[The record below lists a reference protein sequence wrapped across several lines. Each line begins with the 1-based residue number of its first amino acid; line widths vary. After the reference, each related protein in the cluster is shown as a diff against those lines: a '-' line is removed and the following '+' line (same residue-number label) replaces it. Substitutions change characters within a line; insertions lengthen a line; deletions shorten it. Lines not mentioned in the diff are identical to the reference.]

1 MRKKTL
7 YKKKYFTISVL
18 ILCCGI
24 LGGCALLKSKKEW
37 KLEDGTKI
45 RLLHESNYPA
55 GRDDKKTIE
64 ILYPSGDILRK
75 YFGEHHAGYTK
86 VELFVS
92 AGKRYIWLIDKS
104 SPNRIFVGPGF
115 DLEEGV
121 FYDEGEIEK
130 VDGLNISAPDN
141 FMVP

>member
-1 MRKKTL
+1 MKNIFQKPGFAIL
-7 YKKKYFTISVL
+7 VL
-18 ILCCGI
+18 ILCGGI

>member
-1 MRKKTL
+1 MKNIFQKTRFAIL
-7 YKKKYFTISVL
+7 IL
-18 ILCCGI
+18 ILCCVI
-24 LGGCALLKSKKEW
+24 LGSYTLLNHKKEW

-55 GRDDKKTIE
+55 GRDDKKIIE
-64 ILYPSGDILRK
+64 ILYPSGDILKK

-104 SPNRIFVGPGF
+104 SPNRTFVGPGF